1 MTLWRRNA
9 FDFDDFEK
17 SVSSLFSDFRQSN
30 NHQGASA
37 LVSPHFDVREN
48 DTHYIV
54 HGELAG
60 VKKEDIQID
69 FTRGGVL
76 HIKGE
81 KKQEQKQDN
90 EKYHIVERRFGSFE
104 RRMKL
109 PTAAKAEEIKA
120 TFTDGV
126 LELLIPKAVEQ
137 NQESRV
143 LIG

>member
-1 MTLWRRNA
+1 MALWRRNV

-17 SVSSLFSDFRQSN
+17 SVSSLFSDFRQVN
-30 NHQGASA
+30 NQQGASS
-37 LVSPHFDVREN
+37 LLSPHFDIREN
-48 DTHYIV
+48 DSHFIV

-69 FTRGGVL
+69 FNRGVL

-81 KKQEQKQDN
+81 KKQEQKQEN
-90 EKYHIVERRFGSFE
+90 EKYHVVERRFGSFE
-104 RRMKL
+104 RRMKF
-109 PTAAKAEEIKA
+109 PTAAKPEEIKA
-120 TFTDGV
+120 TFNDGV

-143 LIG
+143 LIA

>member
-1 MTLWRRNA
+1 MALWRRNV

-17 SVSSLFSDFRQSN
+17 SVSSLFTDFRQSN
-30 NHQGASA
+30 NQQGGST

-48 DTHYIV
+48 EIHFIV

-69 FTRGGVL
+69 FARGVL

-81 KKQEQKQDN
+81 KKQEQKQEN
-90 EKYHIVERRFGSFE
+90 EKYHVVERRFGSFE
-104 RRMKL
+104 RRMKF
-109 PTAAKAEEIKA
+109 PTAAKPDEIKA
-120 TFTDGV
+120 TFNDGI

>member
-1 MTLWRRNA
+1 MAVWRRNL

-17 SVSSLFSDFRQSN
+17 NVSSLFSDFRQLN
-30 NHQGASA
+30 NQQGGSA
-37 LVSPHFDVREN
+37 LLSPHFDVREN
-48 DTHYIV
+48 ESHFII

-69 FTRGGVL
+69 FSRGVL

-81 KKQEQKQDN
+81 KKQEQKQEN
-90 EKYHIVERRFGSFE
+90 EKYHVVERRFGSFE

-109 PTAAKAEEIKA
+109 PTAAKPEEIKA
-120 TFTDGV
+120 TFNDGI
-126 LELLIPKAVEQ
+126 LELLIPKAFEQ

>member
-1 MTLWRRNA
+1 MALWRRNV

-17 SVSSLFSDFRQSN
+17 NVSSLFSDFRQSN
-30 NHQGASA
+30 NQQGLS
-37 LVSPHFDVREN
+37 LVTAHFDVREN
-48 DTHYIV
+48 ENQFIV

-60 VKKEDIQID
+60 VKKEDIQLD
-69 FTRGGVL
+69 FKQGVL

-81 KKQEQKQDN
+81 KKQEEKKDN
-90 EKYHIVERRFGSFE
+90 EKYHVIERRFGSFE
-104 RRMKL
+104 RRMKF

-120 TFTDGV
+120 SFNDGV
-126 LELLIPKAVEQ
+126 LEVIIPKAVEQ

>member
-1 MTLWRRNA
+1 MALWRRNI

-17 SVSSLFSDFRQSN
+17 NVSSLFSDYRQSN
-30 NHQGASA
+30 NQQGSLAF
-37 LVSPHFDVREN
+37 VSPHFDVREN
-48 DTHYIV
+48 ESHFII

-69 FTRGGVL
+69 FNRGVL

-81 KKQEQKQDN
+81 KKQEQKQEN
-90 EKYHIVERRFGSFE
+90 EKSHIVERRFGSFE
-104 RRMKL
+104 RKMKL
-109 PTAAKAEEIKA
+109 PTEARPEEIKA
-120 TFTDGV
+120 TFNDGV

-137 NQESRV
+137 NHESRV